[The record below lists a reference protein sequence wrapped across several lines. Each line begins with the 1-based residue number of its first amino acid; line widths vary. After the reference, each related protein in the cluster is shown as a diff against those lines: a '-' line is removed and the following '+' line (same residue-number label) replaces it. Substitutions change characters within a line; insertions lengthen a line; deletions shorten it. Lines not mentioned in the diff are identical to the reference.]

1 MRTSFAIA
9 LLALLALPPQLRAA
23 ELGGWIGTYTI
34 QETGVHTDSAGI
46 YGFQWDTT
54 SGSLHGVHAAASG
67 NNPSFLALHPNGR
80 FLYAVNEGGASATA
94 DQVSAFAIGPSGA
107 AGQLSP
113 LGSVSSM
120 GKGPCHLTV
129 DATGRWLFV
138 ANYGSGIIA
147 VFPILPDGRLGEARQ
162 TIQQHGSGPVA
173 DRQKSA
179 HAHEVVLSPDGR
191 FLLAPDLGADRIFV
205 YRFDATTGTLT
216 PSAPGVIPAGYGPRH
231 LVFSKDARLVYVV
244 TELATKIMTMRW
256 NAQTGALTTIA
267 ETPALP
273 ADFSGQRSSAEIAL
287 HPNGKFLYSSNR
299 GDSNTIAI
307 FRLGADGV
315 PVPAGHVS
323 SGGKTPRY
331 FGIDPS
337 GHFLIAGNQDSST
350 IAIFRIDPDTGA
362 LSAQGNPMTV
372 PAPVDL
378 VFARSPE
385 H

>member
-1 MRTSFAIA
+1 M
-9 LLALLALPPQLRAA
+9 
-23 ELGGWIGTYTI
+23 
-34 QETGVHTDSAGI
+34 
-46 YGFQWDTT
+46 
-54 SGSLHGVHAAASG
+54 
-67 NNPSFLALHPNGR
+67 
-80 FLYAVNEGGASATA
+80 
-94 DQVSAFAIGPSGA
+94 
-107 AGQLSP
+107 
-113 LGSVSSM
+113 
-120 GKGPCHLTV
+120 
-129 DATGRWLFV
+129 
-138 ANYGSGIIA
+138 
-147 VFPILPDGRLGEARQ
+147 
-162 TIQQHGSGPVA
+162 
-173 DRQKSA
+173 
-179 HAHEVVLSPDGR
+179 
-191 FLLAPDLGADRIFV
+191 
-205 YRFDATTGTLT
+205 
-216 PSAPGVIPAGYGPRH
+216 
-231 LVFSKDARLVYVV
+231 FSKDARLVYVV

-273 ADFSGQRSSAEIAL
+273 ADFSGQRSGAEIAL